1 MNIFASIAEQRIR
14 AAQEQGA
21 FDNVPGSGKPLA
33 LEDESYIPE
42 DLRMAYK
49 VLRNAG
55 FVPPEVAERKEID
68 TILDLLER
76 GTDEHTKTR
85 QMRKLEALVY
95 RMRMRQRSVNLE
107 CKDEYYAKVVQRMS
121 VL

>member
-14 AAQEQGA
+14 EAQEQGA

-55 FVPPEVAERKEID
+55 FVPPEVAERKEIG